1 MSGIITT
8 FIQLSTVY
16 ILLGWGMFLVWRVG
30 QLYVGSIFTMIIGA
44 YGSAYLVKALGWPF
58 PAALAAVV
66 LAGALIA
73 FIFSFGFARVS
84 GFACGIG
91 TIALLFIA
99 QAIVWSIHA
108 FGGVHGYFG
117 VPMPEYIL
125 VLALASLLIVGFL
138 IYNLVHSRLGRA
150 IEVVNTDINL
160 ANTLGIN
167 VYKLRITLQT
177 AAGAIG
183 ALAGVIYSFTMG
195 MVQVQNIG
203 VGVLLELI
211 VFFFVGGSSTMW
223 GILIFAPVLYS
234 FHLFLPSSI
243 AMFTDLIFGI
253 LLIVIM
259 MLRPEGIIGKDMFKG
274 IRRKLQK

>member
-1 MSGIITT
+1 MSGVILT
-8 FIQLSTVY
+8 FVQLSTVF
-16 ILLGWGMFLVWRVG
+16 ILLGWGTFLVYRVG
-30 QLYVGSIFTMIIGA
+30 QLYMGPIFTMIIGA

-58 PAALAAVV
+58 GAALAVV
-66 LAGALIA
+66 VIAGALTALIL
-73 FIFSFGFARVS
+73 SFGFARVP

-99 QAIVWSIHA
+99 QAIVRSIPA
-108 FGGVHGYFG
+108 IGGVHGYFG
-117 VPMPEYIL
+117 VPMPKYIFP
-125 VLALASLLIVGFL
+125 VALLSLLICGFL
-138 IYNLVHSRLGRA
+138 IYNLIHSRLGRA

-160 ANTLGIN
+160 ATTLGIN

-183 ALAGVIYSFTMG
+183 ALAGVIYAFTMG

-203 VGVLLELI
+203 IGILLELI

-223 GILIFAPVLYS
+223 GILIFAPVLWA

-243 AMFTDLIFGI
+243 AMYTDLIFGT
-253 LLIVIM
+253 LLIVVM
-259 MLRPEGIIGKDMFKG
+259 MLRPDGIIAMGMFKG
-274 IRRKLQK
+274 LRRKA